1 MRSNIVIALLCLFL
15 GAALADWLSAGDVN
29 AQALPPSSG
38 GSDACTGQACT
49 VTSLSATTSVTAGT
63 KLVASAGSGNN
74 AVEITSG
81 AKLCFNGST
90 CTRYMYD
97 DGFGNFESGAMAFRS
112 SAGLVVS
119 GVAVYGQTDSE
130 PVNTSYV
137 ADGANADGWN
147 WTTSNTL
154 STAGALLHNFKNGG
168 TTKMAVTS
176 FGGLYLVGMTT
187 AARDALAGADLRA
200 GTLIYNTTTN
210 KLNFYSGS
218 GWEAVTSL

>member
-1 MRSNIVIALLCLFL
+1 MKRNALYALLFLFL
-15 GAALADWLSAGDVN
+15 GAALAEWLSARDAY

-38 GSDACTGQACT
+38 GSDACTDQACS
-49 VTSLSATTSVTAGT
+49 VTSLSAATSVTAGT
-63 KLVASAGSGNN
+63 KLVASAGSGN

-97 DGFGNFESGAMAFRS
+97 DGFGNFESGSMAFRS
-112 SAGLVVS
+112 SGGLVVS
-119 GVAVYGQTDSE
+119 GAAVYSQASSE
-130 PVNTSYV
+130 PLNTSYV

-154 STAGALLHNFKNGG
+154 STAGALLHNIKNGG

-218 GWEAVTSL
+218 AWEAVTSL